1 MHSRKNIP
9 ELIGAYI
16 NGQWQEPSLD
26 SWKIP
31 VINPATGS
39 QISQLAENNAEV
51 VSRAVLAAK
60 NSFSAGHWSRAS
72 VAERKQLL
80 LRVHALLTEH
90 AEELAQLE
98 TLGTGIPISQ
108 ARGRHVVRAAMNF
121 EFFAEY
127 ISQTTDRLYDQHP
140 DYLSLVRHEPVGV
153 AGLIAPWNA
162 PLALATMKLAGAI
175 AFGNSCV
182 LKPSELTP
190 LPFLLLMDLLAE
202 AGLPDGVV
210 NLVNGRGPVTGHA
223 LVEHP
228 DAQVIAF
235 TGGTATGRLIGATG
249 GKTLKRVVTE
259 LGGKSANIVCA
270 DANLE
275 RAVDSALLAGFS
287 NNGQQCL
294 AGTRIFLER
303 GIAKQFLEKFI
314 PRVKSLRIGPP
325 DDPQTEVGPLIS
337 ASQLERVAAYAETA
351 RADGMEILAGGARAK
366 LEQGYYFEPTV
377 VRAKDNSQQVCREE
391 IFGPFVA
398 ILEFDNFDEALSM
411 ANDSEFGL
419 VSYLWTSQLDKAM
432 RGADALRTGVVWI
445 NTPLFREL
453 RAPFGGYKNSGVGRD
468 GGDWSRDLFTET
480 KTITIPRRDFP
491 LAQMGKIEH

>member
-16 NGQWQEPSLD
+16 NGQWQKPAAD
-26 SWKIP
+26 CRKIP

-39 QISQLAENNAEV
+39 PISQLAEDDAEA
-51 VSRAVLAAK
+51 VSRAVQAARE
-60 NSFSAGHWSRAS
+60 SFSAGQWSRAP
-72 VAERKQLL
+72 VAERKRLL
-80 LRVHALLTEH
+80 LRVHALITEH

-98 TLGTGIPISQ
+98 TLGAGIPIAQ
-108 ARGRHVVRAAMNF
+108 TRGRHVVRAAMNF

-127 ISQTTDRLYDQHP
+127 ISQTTDHLFDQHP
-140 DYLSLVRHEPVGV
+140 DYLSFIRHEPVGV

-202 AGLPDGVV
+202 AGLPNGVV

-228 DAQVIAF
+228 DVQVIAF

-249 GKTLKRVVTE
+249 GQTLKRVVTE
-259 LGGKSANIVCA
+259 LGGKSANIICA
-270 DANLE
+270 DADLD

-294 AGTRIFLER
+294 AGTRVLLER
-303 GIAKQFLEKFI
+303 SIAKRFLEKFI

-325 DDPQTEVGPLIS
+325 DDADTEVGPLIS
-337 ASQLERVAAYAETA
+337 AGQLARVAAYADAA
-351 RADGMEILAGGARAK
+351 REDGMEILAGGAPAQ
-366 LEQGYYFEPTV
+366 LGQGYYFEPTV
-377 VRAKDNSQQVCREE
+377 VRAQDNRQRVCREE

-398 ILEFDNFDEALSM
+398 ILEFASFDEAISM

-468 GGDWSRDLFTET
+468 GGNWSRELFTET
-480 KTITIPRRDFP
+480 KTVTIPRRDFP
-491 LAQMGKIEH
+491 LAQMGKINH